1 MLYSLYINPH
11 EVDRSFVVS
20 LRNAFFNLQ
29 KKQKQKQTFNSINN
43 KNTAY
48 YGITLYFFHVC
59 SQQYYCITH
68 RINVIMCDGNVTI
81 CRNAFPQ

>member
-1 MLYSLYINPH
+1 MTMLYSLYINPH

-29 KKQKQKQTFNSINN
+29 KNQNQKQTFNSINN

-48 YGITLYFFHVC
+48 
-59 SQQYYCITH
+59 
-68 RINVIMCDGNVTI
+68 
-81 CRNAFPQ
+81 